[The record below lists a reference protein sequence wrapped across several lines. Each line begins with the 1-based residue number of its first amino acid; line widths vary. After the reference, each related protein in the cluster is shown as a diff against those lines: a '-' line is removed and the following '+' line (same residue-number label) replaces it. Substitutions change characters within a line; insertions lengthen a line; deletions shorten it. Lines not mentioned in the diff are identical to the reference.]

1 MFNVHVK
8 LVLHETAVIA
18 CHFVTCCLSPL
29 AMNHVDESL
38 RRTVEITELCFGG
51 LLWLCE
57 FAHICLT
64 DSKGSDCL
72 EFLTD
77 VGAWLLKGSQL

>member
-51 LLWLCE
+51 L
-57 FAHICLT
+57 
-64 DSKGSDCL
+64 
-72 EFLTD
+72 
-77 VGAWLLKGSQL
+77 

>member
-8 LVLHETAVIA
+8 LVRTDLQETTFIA

-29 AMNHVDESL
+29 AMNHIDESL
-38 RRTVEITELCFGG
+38 RRTTELCFGG

-64 DSKGSDCL
+64 DSKGSL
-72 EFLTD
+72 P
-77 VGAWLLKGSQL
+77 VWSSSQMLVHGC